1 MAVAVG
7 SFPHPVL
14 GNQDDISSNFG
25 VINVVVRPGVDDI
38 EIQFRI
44 SSDDPDLK
52 PLLKSGKASV
62 KARWSCSVTMSS
74 GYIELEEVN
83 EHVDGTTYRGWLD
96 QQEVRNNVQVEVFLV
111 ASELLQ
117 NFSWQN
123 QHSDYGNST
132 FSIQKGDFIA
142 DGGSFKFNVGKLF
155 DPMEPPLGSCFRITV
170 DPRQKSE
177 MRVDFSGDDQ
187 VVIFM
192 SKEMKDGLAQF
203 SQHPDY
209 QILLVVLPAL
219 METIS
224 YIQKNELDASDE
236 DLDGKAWYGA
246 IKKLMK
252 TYESAETPFALA
264 QAILDKPYLRALTKP
279 LITEDE

>member
-1 MAVAVG
+1 MAVAAG

-14 GNQDDISSNFG
+14 GNQDDINSNFG
-25 VINVVVRPGVDDI
+25 VINVVIRPSVDDV

-96 QQEVRNNVQVEVFLV
+96 QQEVRDNVQVEVFLV
-111 ASELLQ
+111 ASELLE

-142 DGGSFKFNVGKLF
+142 DGGSFRFKVGKLF

-170 DPRQKSE
+170 DPRQKNE
-177 MRVDFSGDDQ
+177 MKVDFSGDDQ

-192 SKEMKDGLAQF
+192 SEEMKDGLTQF
-203 SQHPDY
+203 SQHAEY
-209 QILLVVLPAL
+209 QLLLVILPAL

-224 YIQKNELDASDE
+224 FIQRNEGDASDE
-236 DLDGKAWYGA
+236 DLSEKAWYET
-246 IKKLMK
+246 IKKLMT
-252 TYESAETPFALA
+252 TYESIDSPFALA
-264 QAILDKPYLRALTKP
+264 QTILDKPYLRALTKP